1 METASIAQI
10 KKELQQIPQKELIEI
25 CLRFSKFKK
34 TNKELAHYILFEA
47 HQEDSYIQKAK
58 DEITLRFEDMPTNS
72 LFFTTK
78 YIRKTLRIAKLYAQY
93 SKLPQTEIELLI
105 HFCQALKSANS
116 FWRNYQAIENLY
128 DRLVE
133 KIQKGIT
140 KLHEDLQF
148 DYTKILE
155 DLKD

>member
-25 CLRFSKFKK
+25 CLRLSKFKK

-47 HQEDSYIQKAK
+47 HQEESYIQKAK

-128 DRLVE
+128 DRLLE

-140 KLHEDLQF
+140 KLHEDLQY